1 MEEIINSI
9 MQTPGNINPNVL
21 RGQLQGI
28 AGGGDVLVVHDN
40 EGVLDKTWN
49 EINDAPLAIIKRNGL
64 MTITQYVVFC
74 GRNLSG
80 YVINTVSYGDNEIIS
95 EQYTVPAKDKYPVW
109 VDPNTS
115 SAPSINV

>member
-9 MQTPGNINPNVL
+9 MQTPNNVNPNVL

-49 EINDAPLAIIKRNGL
+49 EINDAPLAIIKRSGL
-64 MTITQYVVFC
+64 VTTTQYVVFC

-80 YVINTVSYGDNEIIS
+80 YAINTVSYSDNGIIS
-95 EQYTVPAKDKYPVW
+95 ELYTAPVEDKYPEW
-109 VDPNTS
+109 VDPN
-115 SAPSINV
+115 APSTPSISV